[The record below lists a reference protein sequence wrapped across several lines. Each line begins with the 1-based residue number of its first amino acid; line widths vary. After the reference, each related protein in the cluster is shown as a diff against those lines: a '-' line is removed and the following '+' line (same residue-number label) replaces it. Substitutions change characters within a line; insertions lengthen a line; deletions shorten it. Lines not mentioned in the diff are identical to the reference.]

1 MQARGVKLL
10 VESELLALVAIPQL
24 ADMECVGEFMPL
36 GEWRGHAEWC
46 ASHDRSIGAAAPLAG
61 IRRQSDTDRMAT
73 RVNDPYA
80 VIVADD
86 PAALGQQRPLGV
98 VVGAQLDLP
107 AVAIAIA

>member
-1 MQARGVKLL
+1 
-10 VESELLALVAIPQL
+10 
-24 ADMECVGEFMPL
+24 
-36 GEWRGHAEWC
+36 
-46 ASHDRSIGAAAPLAG
+46 
-61 IRRQSDTDRMAT
+61 MAT
-73 RVNDPYA
+73 RVDDPYA